1 MISRV
6 TVPHKIPE
14 WEQVLSAGAVC
25 QNLLLAADAMGFGAQ
40 WLTEWYAFDER
51 VRAAIGLDET
61 ERVAGFVYVG
71 TQSVSAVERT
81 RKTPDV
87 TRWTGKA

>member
-1 MISRV
+1 
-6 TVPHKIPE
+6 
-14 WEQVLSAGAVC
+14 
-25 QNLLLAADAMGFGAQ
+25 
-40 WLTEWYAFDER
+40 